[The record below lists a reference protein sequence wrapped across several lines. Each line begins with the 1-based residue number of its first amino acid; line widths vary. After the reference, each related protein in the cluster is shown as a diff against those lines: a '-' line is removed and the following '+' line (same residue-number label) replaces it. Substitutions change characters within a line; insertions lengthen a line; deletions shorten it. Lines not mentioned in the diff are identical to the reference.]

1 MNNSKKFKTKLI
13 TIKIAYIIF
22 AAIVIYIFT
31 RYIYVGIL
39 PFFDKTILAAIYI
52 TIVGLILI
60 ILIYYLLSN
69 KLSKKQKK

>member
-13 TIKIAYIIF
+13 TSKIAYIIF

-39 PFFDKTILAAIYI
+39 SFFW
-52 TIVGLILI
+52 
-60 ILIYYLLSN
+60 
-69 KLSKKQKK
+69 